1 MPFNCEQSLFF
12 FPLSCA
18 PHSSFT
24 SFRELPTARSRL
36 SAHGCFECCWHY
48 SKPKHDHDNGAAA
61 RNRGHRANHVQLVFF
76 ARLFFFFVVEF
87 SGRSKLHL
95 GRSARNYVEVFFRNA
110 QCTDLKFRQNV
121 AVVVVTV
128 VVAAIT
134 VVVVAAVV
142 GVAHASQIVVSN
154 GIPTPKLKTNA
165 R

>member
-1 MPFNCEQSLFF
+1 MLLALQQ
-12 FPLSCA
+12 
-18 PHSSFT
+18 T
-24 SFRELPTARSRL
+24 KTRSRQWRRRPQPWTT
-36 SAHGCFECCWHY
+36 G
-48 SKPKHDHDNGAAA
+48 KPCTTTI
-61 RNRGHRANHVQLVFF
+61 FCSTI
-76 ARLFFFFVVEF
+76 FFFFVVEF

-95 GRSARNYVEVFFRNA
+95 GRSARNYVKVFFFFNNA
-110 QCTDLKFRQNV
+110 QCTDLKFRQSV

-134 VVVVAAVV
+134 VVVVVAVV

>member
-1 MPFNCEQSLFF
+1 MLLALQQ
-12 FPLSCA
+12 
-18 PHSSFT
+18 T
-24 SFRELPTARSRL
+24 KTRSRQWRRRPQPWTT
-36 SAHGCFECCWHY
+36 G
-48 SKPKHDHDNGAAA
+48 KPCTTTI
-61 RNRGHRANHVQLVFF
+61 FCSTI
-76 ARLFFFFVVEF
+76 FFVVEF

-95 GRSARNYVEVFFRNA
+95 GRSARNYVKVFFFNNA
-110 QCTDLKFRQNV
+110 QCTDLKFRQSV

>member
-1 MPFNCEQSLFF
+1 MLLALQQ
-12 FPLSCA
+12 
-18 PHSSFT
+18 T
-24 SFRELPTARSRL
+24 KTRSRQWRRRPQPWTT
-36 SAHGCFECCWHY
+36 G
-48 SKPKHDHDNGAAA
+48 KPCTTTI
-61 RNRGHRANHVQLVFF
+61 FCSTI
-76 ARLFFFFVVEF
+76 FFFFVVEF

-95 GRSARNYVEVFFRNA
+95 GRSARNYVNVFYISFFSNA
-110 QCTDLKFRQNV
+110 QCTDLKFRQSV